1 MTAGRTKQME
11 KSQQDKDSLQI
22 DVSEAKLTAWQE
34 IVDTMA
40 DIMGIPA
47 GLIMRLNEPDIE
59 VLVSSKGQS
68 NPYHP
73 GDKEKVWGSGL
84 YCETV
89 LKSRNK
95 LLVPNALADENWKN
109 NPDIKLQMISYMGFP
124 ILLPDGSAFGTI
136 CVLDKDENA
145 YTDKYEKLLRK
156 FRDLIQADLEIIYM
170 NNMLQDENKQL
181 TDYIS
186 EIKTLRGIL
195 PICMHCKKIRDDKGY
210 WNQVE
215 AYIQKNSEASFS
227 HGICKEC
234 AEKYYPGMHL

>member
-1 MTAGRTKQME
+1 MKRME
-11 KSQQDKDSLQI
+11 KSHKAKDILQI

-40 DIMGIPA
+40 DIIGIPA
-47 GLIMRLNEPDIE
+47 GLIMRLNDPDIE
-59 VLVSSKGQS
+59 VLVSSKGQD

-73 GDKEKVWGSGL
+73 GDKESVWESGL

-89 LKSRNK
+89 LKSRDK
-95 LLVPNALADENWKN
+95 LLVPNALADENWKD
-109 NPDIKLQMISYMGFP
+109 NPDIKLHMISYLGFP

-136 CVLDKDENA
+136 CVLDRKENMYA
-145 YTDKYEKLLRK
+145 DNYEKLLRK

-170 NNMLQDENKQL
+170 NKMLQDENKQL

-215 AYIQKNSEASFS
+215 AYIQKNSEARFS
-227 HGICKEC
+227 HGICREC
-234 AEKYYPGMHL
+234 AEKYYPDLNL

>member
-1 MTAGRTKQME
+1 MK
-11 KSQQDKDSLQI
+11 KSHQVKDILQV
-22 DVSEAKLTAWQE
+22 DVSEEKLNTWQE
-34 IVDTMA
+34 IVDTLA
-40 DIMGIPA
+40 EIIGIPA
-47 GLIMRLNEPDIE
+47 GLIMRLNDPDIE
-59 VLVSSKGQS
+59 VLVSSKGQD

-89 LKSRNK
+89 IKTRDRLI
-95 LLVPNALADENWKN
+95 VPNALADENWKD
-109 NPDIKLQMISYMGFP
+109 NPDIKLQMISYLGFP
-124 ILLPDGSAFGTI
+124 IFLPDGSAFGTI
-136 CVLDKDENA
+136 CVLDRNENA
-145 YTDKYEKLLRK
+145 YDDTFEKLMRK

-215 AYIQKNSEASFS
+215 AYIEKYSHASFS
-227 HGICKEC
+227 HGICQEC
-234 AEKYYPGMHL
+234 AQKYYPGMDL

>member
-1 MTAGRTKQME
+1 MAQLHHE
-11 KSQQDKDSLQI
+11 KDILQI
-22 DVSEAKLTAWQE
+22 DVSDAKLTAWQE

-40 DIMGIPA
+40 EIIGIPA
-47 GLIMRLNEPDIE
+47 GLIMRLNDPDIE
-59 VLVSSKGQS
+59 VFVSSTGQD

-89 LKSRNK
+89 IKTRDR

-109 NPDIKLQMISYMGFP
+109 NPDIKLHMISYLGFP
-124 ILLPDGSAFGTI
+124 IFLPDGKAFGTI
-136 CVLDKDENA
+136 CVLDNHENA

-170 NNMLQDENKQL
+170 NDMLQDENKQL

-234 AEKYYPGMHL
+234 AEKYYPGMDLL

>member
-1 MTAGRTKQME
+1 MIKNA
-11 KSQQDKDSLQI
+11 QQIRDFEQI
-22 DVSEAKLTAWQE
+22 DIPDAKLTAWQE

-40 DIMGIPA
+40 DIIGIPA
-47 GLIMRLNEPDIE
+47 GLIMRLNDPDIE
-59 VLVSSKGQS
+59 VLVSSKGED

-73 GDKEKVWGSGL
+73 GDREKVWGSGL

-89 LKSRNK
+89 IKSRDK

-109 NPDIKLQMISYMGFP
+109 NPDIKLHMISYLGFP
-124 ILLPDGSAFGTI
+124 ILLPDGSSFGTI
-136 CVLDKDENA
+136 CVLDNHENA

-234 AEKYYPGMHL
+234 AEKYYPGMNL

>member
-1 MTAGRTKQME
+1 MKQMAQLHQE
-11 KSQQDKDSLQI
+11 KDISQI
-22 DVSEAKLTAWQE
+22 DVSDAKLTAWQE

-40 DIMGIPA
+40 EIIGIPA
-47 GLIMRLNEPDIE
+47 GLIMRLNDPDIE
-59 VLVSSKGQS
+59 VFVSSKGQD

-89 LKSRNK
+89 IKTRDR

-109 NPDIKLQMISYMGFP
+109 NPDIKLHMISYLGFP
-124 ILLPDGSAFGTI
+124 IFLPDGSSFGTI
-136 CVLDKDENA
+136 CVLDNHENA

-170 NNMLQDENKQL
+170 NDMLQDENKQL

-234 AEKYYPGMHL
+234 AEKYYPGMDLL

>member
-1 MTAGRTKQME
+1 MAQLHHE
-11 KSQQDKDSLQI
+11 KDILQI
-22 DVSEAKLTAWQE
+22 DVSDAKLTAWQE

-40 DIMGIPA
+40 DIIDIPA
-47 GLIMRLNEPDIE
+47 GLIMRLNDPDIE
-59 VLVSSKGQS
+59 VLLASKGQD

-89 LKSRNK
+89 LKSRDK
-95 LLVPNALADENWKN
+95 LLVPNALGDENWKD
-109 NPDIKLQMISYMGFP
+109 NPDIKLQMISYLGFP

-136 CVLDKDENA
+136 CVLDKQENT
-145 YTDKYEKLLRK
+145 YSGKYEKLLCK
-156 FRDLIQADLEIIYM
+156 FRDLIQADLEIVYM
-170 NNMLQDENKQL
+170 NNMLQDENKLL

-227 HGICKEC
+227 HGICREC
-234 AEKYYPGMHL
+234 VKKYYPDLNL

>member
-1 MTAGRTKQME
+1 ME
-11 KSQQDKDSLQI
+11 KFQQVKDILQI
-22 DVSEAKLTAWQE
+22 DVSEVKLAAWQE

-40 DIMGIPA
+40 DIIGIPA
-47 GLIMRLNEPDIE
+47 GLIMRLNDPDIE
-59 VLVSSKGQS
+59 VLVSSKGQD

-89 LKSRNK
+89 LKSRDK

-109 NPDIKLQMISYMGFP
+109 NPDIKLHMISYLGFP

-145 YTDKYEKLLRK
+145 YTDKYEKLLGK
-156 FRDLIQADLEIIYM
+156 FRDLIQADLEIVYM
-170 NNMLQDENKQL
+170 NKMLQDENKHL
-181 TDYIS
+181 IDYIC

-195 PICMHCKKIRDDKGY
+195 PICMHCKKIRDDEGY
-210 WNQVE
+210 WNQIE
-215 AYIQKNSEASFS
+215 AYIQKYSDARFS

-234 AEKYYPGMHL
+234 ADKYYPGINR

>member
-1 MTAGRTKQME
+1 ME
-11 KSQQDKDSLQI
+11 KSQQVKDILQVDI
-22 DVSEAKLTAWQE
+22 SEAKLTAWQE

-40 DIMGIPA
+40 DIIDIPA
-47 GLIMRLNEPDIE
+47 GLIMRLNDPDIE
-59 VLVSSKGQS
+59 VLVSSKGQG

-109 NPDIKLQMISYMGFP
+109 NPDIKLHMISYLGFP
-124 ILLPDGSAFGTI
+124 ILLPDGNPFGTI
-136 CVLDKDENA
+136 CVLDKHENP
-145 YTDKYEKLLRK
+145 YTEKYEKLLGK
-156 FRDLIQADLEIIYM
+156 FRDLIQADLEIVYM
-170 NNMLQDENKQL
+170 NKILQDENKQL

-195 PICMHCKKIRDDKGY
+195 PICMHCKKIRDDEGY

-215 AYIQKNSEASFS
+215 AYIQKNSDARFS

-234 AEKYYPGMHL
+234 AEKYYPDINLYDE

>member
-1 MTAGRTKQME
+1 MVKNT
-11 KSQQDKDSLQI
+11 QQIRDFEQI

-34 IVDTMA
+34 VVDSMA
-40 DIMGIPA
+40 DIIGIPA

-59 VLVSSKGQS
+59 VLVSSKGED
-68 NPYHP
+68 NPYHT

-89 LKSRNK
+89 LKSRDK
-95 LLVPNALADENWKN
+95 LLVPNALADENWKD
-109 NPDIKLQMISYMGFP
+109 NPDIKLHMISYMGFP

-136 CVLDKDENA
+136 CVLDKQENA
-145 YTDKYEKLLRK
+145 YTDKYEKLLRN

-215 AYIQKNSEASFS
+215 AYIQKNSEVSFS

-234 AEKYYPGMHL
+234 AEKYYPGMNL